1 MTQTGKTKV
10 LREKT
15 CVDAI
20 ACFCCV
26 VDMGH
31 CRTGTISVSGG
42 GILPRCGLLRT
53 GL

>member
-1 MTQTGKTKV
+1 MTRTGKTKV
-10 LREKT
+10 LREET
-15 CVDAI
+15 YIDAS

-31 CRTGTISVSGG
+31 RRTGTISVSGG
-42 GILPRCGLLRT
+42 GILPRCGLLRA